1 MGEDPEQV
9 LAGSGGLVGYV
20 HIADVPGRHE
30 PGTGKIDW
38 ARQLAALRTAGYAGP
53 IGLEYIPSRDT
64 PSSLK
69 LIRRL
74 AL

>member
-1 MGEDPEQV
+1 V
-9 LAGSGGLVGYV
+9 LVGSGGLVGHV
-20 HIADVPGRHE
+20 HIADAPGRHE

-38 ARQLAALRTAGYAGP
+38 ARQLAALRTAGYDGP

-64 PSSLK
+64 RSSLE
-69 LIRRL
+69 LIRQL